1 MPEEQSCVTVPK
13 SKGVDEVSVCLRAIS
28 READVMKEIVPMLE
42 DLRALREFPEESAT
56 EVVLIA
62 GKLHTEWKG
71 AR

>member
-1 MPEEQSCVTVPK
+1 MY
-13 SKGVDEVSVCLRAIS
+13 LRAIS

-42 DLRALREFPEESAT
+42 DLRALSEFPEESAT
-56 EVVLIA
+56 KVVLIA